1 MPASAA
7 ILLAFV
13 FLGLPYLAWSAK
25 RTLDAGVTFPRLPF
39 YLQSVV
45 LQTGLLVW
53 GLWVAARNGIA
64 IFGEEIRGIDALL
77 AAVLLA
83 AALGGMMAAWR
94 FASPETRRRLALIV
108 PQSDR
113 ERLVWIAVS
122 AAAAAGEEV
131 VYRGVTVAI
140 LQRVIDHWFTAALLT
155 SIAFGLAHL
164 VQGWKNA
171 VFVIVFGLAFHLL
184 VRASGNLYGAIA
196 VHFLYDVITGFYLG
210 RKVQS

>member
-1 MPASAA
+1 
-7 ILLAFV
+7 
-13 FLGLPYLAWSAK
+13 
-25 RTLDAGVTFPRLPF
+25 
-39 YLQSVV
+39 
-45 LQTGLLVW
+45 
-53 GLWVAARNGIA
+53 VAARNGIA
-64 IFGEEIRGIDALL
+64 ILGKEIRGIDALL

-83 AALGGMMAAWR
+83 AALSGMMAAWR

>member
-13 FLGLPYLAWSAK
+13 FIVLPYLAWSAK
-25 RTLDAGVTFPRLPF
+25 RKLDAGLTFPRLPF
-39 YLQSVV
+39 YIQSVV
-45 LQTGLLVW
+45 LQTALLVW
-53 GLWVAARNGIA
+53 GLWVGARNGIA
-64 IFGEEIRGIDALL
+64 ILGEEIRGTDAVLAAILL
-77 AAVLLA
+77 AT
-83 AALGGMMAAWR
+83 ALGAMQAAWR

-108 PQSDR
+108 PQSGR
-113 ERLVWIAVS
+113 ERLVWIGVS

-131 VYRGVTVAI
+131 VYRSVTIAI
-140 LQRVIDHWFTAALLT
+140 LQRLIDHWFTAALLT

-171 VFVIVFGLAFHLL
+171 LFVIVFGLAFHLL

-210 RKVQS
+210 RKVQR